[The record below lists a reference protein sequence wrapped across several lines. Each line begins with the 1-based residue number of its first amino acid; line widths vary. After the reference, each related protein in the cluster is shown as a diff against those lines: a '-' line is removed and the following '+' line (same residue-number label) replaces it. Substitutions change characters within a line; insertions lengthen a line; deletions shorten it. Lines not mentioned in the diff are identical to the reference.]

1 MNASVKHIRFS
12 LAVTALICCIGLSA
26 CSTTGG
32 SASTADGN
40 NDAVTA
46 QLFSNTNEL
55 DYTSSSE
62 QVSIAAGDMLEIKVF
77 QAEELSGKVRVDTN
91 GQISLP
97 LIGALTVAGST
108 PIEVEKKLTALLGKK
123 YLQNPQ
129 VTVFMESF
137 TNQRVTV
144 EGEVKKP
151 GVYPITG
158 AVTLV
163 QAIAMSE
170 GLSGLADSSKIVLF
184 RRSADQTKA
193 YHLDIDAIRK
203 GTMRDPYL
211 RGDDRV
217 IVHRSDSRYWLRET
231 ATLLSPFSAIN
242 NILR

>member
-1 MNASVKHIRFS
+1 MNTSYRYGIKTFIATST
-12 LAVTALICCIGLSA
+12 LLCGMGLSA
-26 CSTTGG
+26 CSSMG
-32 SASTADGN
+32 SSAGDVAGEAVADGVFAN
-40 NDAVTA
+40 LA
-46 QLFSNTNEL
+46 EL
-55 DYTSSSE
+55 DYGTSLE
-62 QVSIAAGDMLEIKVF
+62 QASIAAGDMLDIKVF

-97 LIGALTVAGST
+97 LAGTLKVAGST
-108 PIEVEKKLTALLGKK
+108 PIEVENKLKVLFGQK

-137 TNQRVTV
+137 TNQRVTI

-158 AVTLV
+158 SVTLL
-163 QAIAMSE
+163 QAIALSE
-170 GLSGLADSSKIVLF
+170 GLSSLADTSKIVLF
-184 RRSADQTKA
+184 RRVSDQTKA
-193 YHLDIDAIRK
+193 YNLNLDAIRNGK
-203 GTMRDPYL
+203 ISDPYL

-231 ATLLSPFSAIN
+231 AALLSPFSAIN

>member
-1 MNASVKHIRFS
+1 MNSHRRGIKIFMATTS
-12 LAVTALICCIGLSA
+12 LLCAIGLSA
-26 CSTTGG
+26 CSSTGG
-32 SASTADGN
+32 SSAGDVAG
-40 NDAVTA
+40 DAVIGGVFA
-46 QLFSNTNEL
+46 NLAEL
-55 DYTSSSE
+55 DYGTSLE
-62 QVSIAAGDMLEIKVF
+62 QASIAAGDMLDIKVF

-97 LIGALTVAGST
+97 LAGSLTVAGST
-108 PIEVEKKLTALLGKK
+108 PTEVENKLKVLLGQR

-137 TNQRVTV
+137 TNQRVTI

-158 AVTLV
+158 SVTLV
-163 QAIAMSE
+163 QAIALSE
-170 GLSGLADSSKIVLF
+170 GLSGLADSKKIVLF
-184 RRSADQTKA
+184 RRIGDQTKA
-193 YHLDIDAIRK
+193 YNLDLDAIRNGK
-203 GTMRDPYL
+203 IRDPYL

-231 ATLLSPFSAIN
+231 AALLSPFSAIN